1 MWVWSFAIVALS
13 LIWLGSWVASW
24 FGLEL
29 GLGWRLLASFLVAL
43 FVAMV
48 VGLRRL
54 RAARAARAFEA
65 EILKQSEQQAA
76 YARPDRRAEILEL
89 RQQME
94 QGIASLRSSK
104 LGGGKGSQ
112 ALYALPWYMIIG
124 PPGSGKT
131 TALKKS
137 GLNFAFNP
145 EQGGVRGV
153 GGTRNCDWWFTND
166 AILLD
171 TAGRYATEQDD
182 LEEWG
187 AFLNLLKRFRSKR
200 PLNGVIVAVSITD
213 LIDARED
220 QIIEMARRLR
230 ARVDELMTRLEM
242 VIPVYLMFTKTDLIG
257 GFVEMFG
264 DLRLSERD
272 QIVGAT
278 FPLGKSEP
286 DVAADFTRE
295 FEQLVQVLHAAAL
308 RRIGHS
314 RSFPARQKI
323 LQFPVEF
330 QTLQEHLTTFTAQ
343 LFEPNRFQGTPVL
356 RGFYFT
362 SGTQEGNPVSR
373 MIGRMA
379 SAFGLPAAPGAELQQ
394 VETKSYFVTDL
405 FRRVVFPDA
414 NVAAHTDAQR
424 RRRAILR
431 AGFAAGCLFV
441 ALSIVVPS
449 AITFGRNLAL
459 VSRVSEVTKGASGI
473 QWADKSPLEQ
483 KVAHLD
489 KLRQQLTQLE
499 EWEQRGAPYGMRWGM
514 YAGDGLVSPVRAVY
528 VEQMHQGFTVATRP
542 ELEAQLRAFQVASA
556 DDGSFARQYDQLK
569 LYLMLGEPA
578 HLDVSWASEEV
589 ARSWAKAL
597 RSAEPDKDAALLVS
611 HARAYLELVKG
622 KQARPWDH
630 DRQLID
636 SARQVLLKTPRT
648 DRLYSALIRDA
659 HVDIVPVR
667 LDDYIYGPSA
677 KYITAKQGVE
687 VSGAYKK
694 DGYNLI
700 KKVLATQRAQLEK
713 ETWVLAEGGGGE
725 VTEQVMDELRDR
737 YFKNYQES
745 WRALFL
751 DIQVTS
757 PKNDQEAKIM
767 FEVLTEPDW
776 PYLRLIRGLA
786 EHSRIHVEESELS
799 RTARKLWEQRK
810 RQLLASASGKL
821 RLGRAG
827 MQMGAASSGP
837 APAAPLSPMEG
848 AFLPLLQFGAPPRG
862 GSDKNTTPQ
871 GLSDYVGFLTAL
883 QAKLLD
889 QEAPMATKREM
900 APDYETALRG
910 TMRLLETQDAYTR
923 PMLEPLLVQP
933 LMRAGVRRPTR
944 Y

>member
-1 MWVWSFAIVALS
+1 MFAIVALS
-13 LIWLGSWVASW
+13 LIWLGSWVAGW
-24 FGLEL
+24 FDLHIGV
-29 GLGWRLLASFLVAL
+29 GWRVLASFLVAL
-43 FVAMV
+43 VVATV

-54 RAARAARAFEA
+54 RASRAARAFEA

-94 QGIASLRSSK
+94 QGIAALRSSK

-145 EQGGVRGV
+145 EQGGMRGV

-200 PLNGVIVAVSITD
+200 PLNGVLVAVSVTD

-242 VIPVYLMFTKTDLIG
+242 VIPVYVMFTKTDLIG

-264 DLRLSERD
+264 DLRMSERD

-278 FPLGKSEP
+278 FPLGKGEP
-286 DVAADFTRE
+286 NVAAEFTRE
-295 FEQLVQVLHAAAL
+295 FEQLVKVLHAAAL

-330 QTLQEHLTTFTAQ
+330 QTLQENLTTFTAQ

-394 VETKSYFVTDL
+394 LEAKSYFVTDL

-441 ALSIVVPS
+441 ALSIVVP
-449 AITFGRNLAL
+449 AAVTFGRNLAL
-459 VSRVSEVTKGASGI
+459 VNRVSEVTRDASAI
-473 QWADKSPLEQ
+473 QWTDKSPLTQ
-483 KVAHLD
+483 KVARLD
-489 KLRQQLTQLE
+489 KLRQVLTQLE
-499 EWEQRGAPYGMRWGM
+499 GWEKDGAPYGMRWGM
-514 YAGDGLVSPVRAVY
+514 YAGSGLVAPVRAVY
-528 VEQMHQGFTVATRP
+528 VEQMHKGFTVPTRP
-542 ELEAQLRAFQVASA
+542 ELEAQLRAFQVAGA
-556 DDGSFARQYDQLK
+556 DDGNFIRQYDQLK
-569 LYLMLGEPA
+569 LYLMLGEVG
-578 HLDVSWASEEV
+578 HLDVAWASEEV
-589 ARSWAKAL
+589 ARYWAKAL
-597 RSAEPDKDAALLVS
+597 RSAEPDKDAALLVP
-611 HARAYLELVKG
+611 HARAYLELVKSN
-622 KQARPWDH
+622 QARPWDH
-630 DRQLID
+630 DSQLID
-636 SARQVLLKTPRT
+636 AARKKLLETPRL
-648 DRLYSALIRDA
+648 DRLYSNLVRDA
-659 HVDIVPVR
+659 HTQVVPVR

-677 KYITAKQGVE
+677 KYITAKKGVE

-700 KKVLATQRAQLEK
+700 KKVLVSQRDQLER
-713 ETWVLAEGGGGE
+713 EVWVLAEGGGE
-725 VTEQVMDELRDR
+725 VNEKVTDKMMDDLSDR
-737 YFKNYQES
+737 YFTRYQES
-745 WRALFL
+745 WRELFL
-751 DIQVTS
+751 DIQVAS
-757 PKNDQEAKIM
+757 PKNDAEAKIM
-767 FEVLTEPDW
+767 YEVLTEPDW

-786 EHSRIHVEESELS
+786 EHSRIHVEEGEMS
-799 RTARKLWEQRK
+799 RAARKVWEQRK
-810 RQLLASASGKL
+810 RQMVANVSGKL

-827 MQMGAASSGP
+827 VQLGPQGSSQP
-837 APAAPLSPMEG
+837 PAAPLSPMEG

-862 GSDKNTTPQ
+862 KSDATPQ

-883 QAKLLD
+883 QGKLLD
-889 QEAPMATKREM
+889 QDAPMATKREM

-933 LMRAGVRRPTR
+933 LLRSGVRRPSR